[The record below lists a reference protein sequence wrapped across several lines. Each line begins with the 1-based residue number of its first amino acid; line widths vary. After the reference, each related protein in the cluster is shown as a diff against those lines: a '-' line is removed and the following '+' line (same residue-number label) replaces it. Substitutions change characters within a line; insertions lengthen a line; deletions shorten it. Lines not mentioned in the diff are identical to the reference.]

1 MFTDNLYLR
10 SNPLI
15 YKSRADY
22 QKVSHHFSNNH
33 VVVECSVFG
42 VSNQVSVIN
51 KVDHQWS
58 LSGLN
63 ETVASVLTNEFQE
76 TKVAGIKI
84 KHVFTQK
91 LLTMI
96 IYGSCI
102 ATPISHYMYFI
113 INNKIFKRPID
124 KVRKDLTDL
133 DVFEYGHTDTCCV
146 FCIMDCVD
154 Q

>member
-10 SNPLI
+10 SNPVI
-15 YKSRADY
+15 YKRRADY
-22 QKVSHHFSNNH
+22 QKKKFPTTFPITMSSLNAQYLAYLIKYPLLTK
-33 VVVECSVFG
+33 SITSGVF
-42 VSNQVSVIN
+42 
-51 KVDHQWS
+51 
-58 LSGLN
+58 SGLN

-102 ATPISHYMYFI
+102 AS
-113 INNKIFKRPID
+113 N
-124 KVRKDLTDL
+124 
-133 DVFEYGHTDTCCV
+133 
-146 FCIMDCVD
+146 
-154 Q
+154 